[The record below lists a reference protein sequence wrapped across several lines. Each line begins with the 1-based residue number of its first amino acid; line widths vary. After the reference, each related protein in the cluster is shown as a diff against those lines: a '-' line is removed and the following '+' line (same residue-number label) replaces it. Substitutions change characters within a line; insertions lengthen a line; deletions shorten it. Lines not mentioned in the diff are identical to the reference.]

1 MTAFEEAASGRRDG
15 PVASAALPGGTTS
28 RLILLSAAVG
38 AGGLYVF
45 LQTYFLVPRNTDFF
59 FGTFS
64 RCFQD
69 PRIALPGENDGGYE
83 ESRRLLVR
91 CQQPAFADQAQWLG
105 LGFLLLCA
113 VSSAWYAT
121 HPWWVTRRRCA
132 WLPVVPS
139 LRARSLT
146 RFPRKDDP
154 QERDLAEYLDHL
166 CHAVGVHP
174 APVWLLDTSARTAS
188 GLAFGLPRR
197 RYVIIDA
204 PLVPYFDTDRDTFR
218 LVLAHELAHLRHHDV
233 DKTYL
238 AFGIWWAFL
247 TVAVLPFGALT
258 VYHAVSGGPP
268 ALPPGVVPYLV
279 DVPHALGL
287 AAALTLLVQLVRNA
301 VLRARELHA
310 DALAAAHGV
319 AEGAAAVQRAL
330 LPAPAA
336 PGRGPVRR
344 ALSGLVRRLGYW
356 PTPET
361 RRRVLLDP
369 TLLTRP
375 TVGEMLGAGVVA
387 GVLTA
392 GADPVLDTLFRLLWG
407 KLNTR
412 SGDLAVGCA
421 IGAGLTG
428 VLAAAVWRAV
438 AASDRARGAGRTPGS
453 ARARAPGRAPGSPRA
468 AVVWALPA
476 GLVGGYLAG
485 ASLPLLADGTVLPA
499 TGLETQG
506 FAWLPRA
513 GPALL
518 AGAACVTVW
527 LVSVARGLLPYA
539 RGRGPLYAVVA
550 TSVVSFAPWFAV
562 WYSLRRDHAS
572 DAFRPAAGDA
582 PDIGSSIGWYVAL
595 GRWTGT
601 TWPPLTVQGRLPL
614 ALVGLPLTWLVP
626 LALALLAGRAYA
638 PAADVRPRLRRALAA
653 GRAHDPGVDVRP
665 RLRRALLAG
674 LAGGGAVIA
683 AGTALPFLARTAL
696 PSAVLHYS
704 GTRQDAGFPDVY
716 WHTYVALAGLAQGA
730 VALWISARGRG
741 LRPVLVLAGTA
752 LTALAAALGRAPAFA
767 VAECTALFGVPGHR
781 CSVPFAPEVF
791 AQDLR
796 TITLRGLL
804 LVIPAALLGAG
815 AGALGRRRTA
825 PRQGTARTAGSPRE
839 PARALGVVLAVLVV
853 LALANLAAVVLAL
866 PADHSLWTAW
876 LSG

>member
-1 MTAFEEAASGRRDG
+1 MTACEGAASGRRDDPG
-15 PVASAALPGGTTS
+15 ASSALPGGTTS

-38 AGGLYVF
+38 VGGLYVF

-69 PRIALPGENDGGYE
+69 PRIALPERSDGGYE

-91 CQQPAFADQAQWLG
+91 CQQPAFVDQAQWVG
-105 LGFLLLCA
+105 LGFLLLCGA
-113 VSSAWYAT
+113 SLAWYAT

-132 WLPVVPS
+132 RLPAVPS
-139 LRARSLT
+139 LRARSLA
-146 RFPRKDDP
+146 RFPRRDDP
-154 QERDLAEYLDHL
+154 HERDMAEYLDHL

-204 PLVPYFDTDRDTFR
+204 PLVPYFATDRDLFR

-247 TVAVLPFGALT
+247 TVAVLPFGVLT
-258 VYHAVSGGPP
+258 VYHAASGGPP
-268 ALPPGVVPYLV
+268 ALPPGIVPYLV

-287 AAALTLLVQLVRNA
+287 MAALTLLVQLVRNA

-319 AEGAAAVQRAL
+319 VDGAAVVRRAL
-330 LPAPAA
+330 LPEPAA

-356 PTPET
+356 PTPAT

-375 TVGEMLGAGVVA
+375 TVGEMLGAGIVA
-387 GVLTA
+387 GVFTA
-392 GADPVLDTLFRLLWG
+392 SADTVLDTLFRLLWG

-412 SGDLAVGCA
+412 SGDLTVGCA

-438 AASDRARGAGRTPGS
+438 AVSDRAPG
-453 ARARAPGRAPGSPRA
+453 PPRA

-476 GLVGGYLAG
+476 GLVGGYLVGAG
-485 ASLPLLADGTVLPA
+485 LPLLTDGTALPA

-506 FAWLPRA
+506 FAWLLPA
-513 GPALL
+513 GPVLL

-527 LVSVARGLLPYA
+527 LVSVARGLLPHA

-572 DAFRPAAGDA
+572 AAFRPVAGDA
-582 PDIGSSIGWYVAL
+582 PDVGSSIGWYAAL
-595 GRWTGT
+595 ARWTGS

-614 ALVGLPLTWLVP
+614 ALVGLSLIWLVP
-626 LALALLAGRAYA
+626 LALALLAGRAHEPEGGARSPLRRLLLAGRAYA
-638 PAADVRPRLRRALAA
+638 SGADLRPRLQKALF
-653 GRAHDPGVDVRP
+653 
-665 RLRRALLAG
+665 AG
-674 LAGGGAVIA
+674 LVAGGAVAA
-683 AGTALPFLARTAL
+683 AGLALPFLARSAL

-730 VALWISARGRG
+730 AALWISARARG

-752 LTALAAALGRAPAFA
+752 VTALVSAVGRAPAFA
-767 VAECTALFGVPGHR
+767 VAECTGLFGAPGHR
-781 CSVPFAPEVF
+781 CSVPFDPEVF

-815 AGALGRRRTA
+815 MGALAGRRPA
-825 PRQGTARTAGSPRE
+825 LRQGTARTAGGRRE
-839 PARALGVVLAVLVV
+839 PAWAPGTVLAVLVV
-853 LALANLAAVVLAL
+853 LAVADLAAVVLAL
-866 PADHSLWTAW
+866 PADHAVWRVW
-876 LSG
+876 LRG